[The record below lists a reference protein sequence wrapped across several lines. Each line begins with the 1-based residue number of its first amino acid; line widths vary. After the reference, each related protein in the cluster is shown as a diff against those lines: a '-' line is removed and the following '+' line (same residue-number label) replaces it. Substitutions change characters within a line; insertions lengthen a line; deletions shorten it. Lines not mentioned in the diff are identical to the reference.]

1 MSNKMNWDDL
11 LNENRFR
18 QHSVKKSEADGRNEF
33 EGDYSR
39 IVFSS
44 AFRRLQDKA
53 QVFPLEKSDYVR
65 TRLTHSM
72 EVSAI
77 ARSLGF
83 SIEKKLFDEELL
95 DKKYESKIS
104 SLLAVAGLIHDLGN
118 PPFGHHGEEVIQCFF
133 EDWFKNNS
141 TLAKKLNNREKE
153 DLTNFEGNA
162 QTFRLIT
169 KLQYLIGEN
178 GYNLTYGTLAT
189 ILKYPHDSM
198 AGNKNNSSVGHK
210 KFAYFQSEKDK
221 FEKVKRETGLIYR
234 HPLTYLLEAADDIA
248 YTAADI
254 EDGLKKN
261 AIDKNKILK
270 ELEKHIDHDNDEEKG
285 ILNSLEGY
293 LEKVHDD
300 YPNKTEVAIQR
311 FRIKVQ
317 GFMIGAVIDSFME
330 NYDKIMNGEF
340 KSELLEASKAANF
353 RKCFKNIAYNYIFP
367 DEKIIEMELVGDQVI
382 SGLLETFVEAI
393 TSNDINFTSDIKAN
407 NKNGKLF
414 KLISDNYRFIASTF
428 PTKRQKNNDISL
440 YDKLLLVT
448 DFVCGM
454 TDSYALNLYQK
465 LSGVKL

>member
-1 MSNKMNWDDL
+1 MSYKMNWEDL
-11 LNENRFR
+11 LNDDRFR
-18 QHSVKKSEADGRNEF
+18 GHSVKKSESDGRNEF

-77 ARSLGF
+77 ARSIGF
-83 SIEKKLFDEELL
+83 SIEKKLFDKKLL
-95 DKKYESKIS
+95 DRKYESKIS

-133 EDWFKNNS
+133 EEWFEKNPD
-141 TLAKKLNNREKE
+141 LANKLNNKE
-153 DLTNFEGNA
+153 QADFTNFEGNA

-189 ILKYPHDSM
+189 ILKYPHNSIE
-198 AGNKNNSSVGHK
+198 GNKDNRGVGFK
-210 KFAYFQSEKDK
+210 KFAYFQSEKNK
-221 FEKVKRETGLIYR
+221 FDKVKKETGLIYR

-261 AIDKNKILK
+261 AIDKDIILT
-270 ELEKHIDHDNDEEKG
+270 ELEEHIDHNNDKENE
-285 ILNSLEGY
+285 IFNSLERY
-293 LEKVHDD
+293 LKKVHDD
-300 YPNKTEVAIQR
+300 YPNKTEIAIQR

-317 GFMIGAVIDSFME
+317 GFMINAVIESFMK
-330 NYDKIMNGEF
+330 NYGKIMNGEF
-340 KSELLEASKAANF
+340 KSELLEESKAANF
-353 RKCFKNIAYNYIFP
+353 RKSFKNIAYNCIFP
-367 DEKIIEMELVGDQVI
+367 DDKIIEMELVGDQVI
-382 SGLLETFVEAI
+382 NGLLETFVAAI
-393 TSNDINFTSDIKAN
+393 SSDDINFTSNIKAN

-414 KLISDNYRFIASTF
+414 KLISDNYRFIAKSF
-428 PTKRQKNNDISL
+428 PTKRQEDDDISL